1 MRVRVNRRTT
11 KRMAVVGTAAAA
23 LATTTLA
30 MAPTASAD
38 SYRGCDWPRVCFYLT
53 SSDWGDKDPTA
64 AYQDVTTSYQDL
76 GSRSRGADH
85 VTNTRNDDRVYLR
98 YIRNST
104 GATSYKCVPP
114 NHFQYFSSAFTV
126 TGIRIDTAS
135 SC

>member
-11 KRMAVVGTAAAA
+11 KRMAVVATAAAA

-30 MAPTASAD
+30 TAPTASAD

-53 SSDWGDKDPTA
+53 SSDWVDDDPTA

-76 GSRSRGADH
+76 GSRSRGADY

-98 YIRNST
+98 YIHNGT

-114 NHFQYFSSAFTV
+114 NHFQYFSSTFTV